1 MSYDQEEIGPEEQP
15 PMEVVLHEIRQM
27 LLADM
32 QAISGSHLP
41 EPPNKKEATSA
52 VDYFL
57 LTPEMRYDVPDQQS
71 SKTDLSQS
79 VQEKAQQVLNK
90 LSQLQEQKSSSTK
103 EAIEQTPVEV
113 SEMAINASLES
124 KITEWLNTRFPEML
138 ERIIEKEIQKALKK

>member
-41 EPPNKKEATSA
+41 EQPNKKETIPA

-57 LTPEMRYDVPDQQS
+57 LTPDMRYDIPHQQS